1 MMHQTIIGEETMLQ
15 FQKLDEKPDYL
26 VGCVGGGSNFAG
38 FTFPFIGEKLRK
50 GTGPEFIAVEPTV
63 VPSLTQGKF
72 EYDFGD
78 TAGMTPLLL
87 MYTLGHEFVPSPIHA
102 GGLRYH
108 GAAPTVSLLV
118 NKKIVK
124 PVSYQQKE
132 VFDAAMMFARA
143 EGLIP
148 APETSHAI
156 KAAID
161 LALEAKKKN
170 EKKIIAL
177 NYSGHGLLDLGG
189 YQQYLDGKMT

>member
-1 MMHQTIIGEETMLQ
+1 MESLMKQFLKNMSKEQKQKMMT
-15 FQKLDEKPDYL
+15 
-26 VGCVGGGSNFAG
+26 
-38 FTFPFIGEKLRK
+38 
-50 GTGPEFIAVEPTV
+50 EFIAVEPKV
-63 VPSLTQGKF
+63 VPSLTAGKF

-78 TAGMTPLLL
+78 TAGMTPLVM

-108 GAAPTVSLLV
+108 GMAPIVSQLV
-118 NKKIVK
+118 NKKVVK
-124 PVSYQQKE
+124 PVAYEQKE
-132 VFDAAMMFARA
+132 VFSAAMTFARA
-143 EGLIP
+143 EGIVP

-156 KAAID
+156 KAAVD

-177 NYSGHGLLDLGG
+177 NFSGHGLLDLGG